1 MRYLIFFLPLFLIS
15 CGGEKTKSALPEDL
29 DSLLV
34 YHATRFE
41 NDTNNQEYKKL
52 YVDVLIQHGNKMLKE
67 LDFSKALNDGAKA
80 FRLDSTQIEARMLFA
95 DILNNT
101 PDRTMDEIASAQ
113 RHYGYIV
120 KKQAKNTKALVG
132 LASTYSQQMDFDQS
146 FNYINQALR
155 INSRYRDAY
164 VLKGSNYLFLG
175 KIDLAKSS
183 YETAVQQ
190 DPEFFEAYL
199 MLGSLYQAEKNAI
212 CIEYYTTA
220 AELQPKNPDVLYAL
234 AYAKQVFGKVDEAL
248 PIYRNMIQIDTT
260 YYIALFQIGHI
271 KQFNIGEL
279 DSAIYYYK
287 SALQTEPRF
296 VEAWHNLGLCYEDLG
311 DKTRALQSYAK
322 ALKHNPDF
330 ELSRKQ
336 ADALR

>member
-15 CGGEKTKSALPEDL
+15 CGGNNTKTSLPEDL
-29 DSLLV
+29 DSLV
-34 YHATRFE
+34 SYHASRFE
-41 NDTNNQEYKKL
+41 KDTNNLELRKV
-52 YVDVLIQHGNKMLKE
+52 YVDALIERGNELLVK
-67 LDFSKALNDGAKA
+67 LDFAKAMSDGAKA
-80 FRLDSTQIEARMLFA
+80 FRLDSTNIDARMLFA
-95 DILNNT
+95 DVLNNR
-101 PDRTMDEIASAQ
+101 PERPMEDVGAAQ
-113 RHYGYIV
+113 RHYAYIV
-120 KKQAKNTKALVG
+120 KRQTKNTKALVG
-132 LASTYSQQMDFDQS
+132 LASTFSQQMDFDQS
-146 FNYINQALR
+146 FQYINQALR
-155 INSRYRDAY
+155 INPRYRDAY

-199 MLGSLYQAEKNAI
+199 MLGSLYQAEKNPI

-248 PIYRNMIQIDTT
+248 PIYRKMIQIDTS
-260 YYIALFQIGHI
+260 YYVALFQIGHI
-271 KQFNIGEL
+271 KQFNIGEM

-287 SALQTEPRF
+287 SALQSEPRF

-322 ALKHNPDF
+322 ALKYNPEF